1 MSLQTPVG
9 SFQWMKLQNKSKILN
24 IIRLQGP
31 VSRAEIANLT
41 GLTPPTVTNIVA
53 ELLESSLVE
62 ESELG
67 ESTGGRKPIMLRLN
81 AAGFQVLGVYAG
93 VSKIKAVSANLD
105 GEIRNRVIFQVPK
118 DPSSEEFL
126 RIVRKALYQVI
137 IENGAS
143 KEKYL
148 GIGVGMHGLVDTKQG
163 VSIFAPNLKLRNIP
177 LKALLE
183 EEFNLPVE
191 IENDVRALAL
201 GESWFGQGQGIDN
214 FICINIASGLGAG
227 IVLDNKLYEGSSFT
241 AGEIGHTTIDIDGPE
256 CTCGNHGCLQALA
269 AGPAIAQRAR
279 NRILQGEF
287 SILKEWTY
295 GRLEEITAKMVHE
308 AAEQGD
314 ELAIGVLADT
324 GRYLGIGIANLL
336 NTLNPSRIILTGGV
350 SRAGRFVLE
359 PLKETV
365 AKRALETPARSVS
378 IATSQ
383 MGEDANAIGAFTLVL
398 RRIFTPMGV
407 NDF

>member
-1 MSLQTPVG
+1 M
-9 SFQWMKLQNKSKILN
+9 
-24 IIRLQGP
+24 IRLQGP
-31 VSRAEIANLT
+31 VSRVEMANLT

-53 ELLESSLVE
+53 ELLESNLVV

-81 AAGFQVLGVYAG
+81 ATGFYVLGVYAG
-93 VSKIKAVSANLD
+93 ISKVKAVSASLD
-105 GEIRNRVIFQVPK
+105 GTIRQRAVLRIPK
-118 DPSSEEFL
+118 DPSAEKFVGLVKNALRQVMEET
-126 RIVRKALYQVI
+126 
-137 IENGAS
+137 GAN
-143 KEKYL
+143 KDKYL
-148 GIGVGMHGLVDTKQG
+148 GIGVGMHGLVDTEQG
-163 VSIFAPNLKLRNIP
+163 ISIFAPNLKLHDIP

-191 IENDVRALAL
+191 MENDVRALAL
-201 GESWFGQGQGIDN
+201 AESWFGQGQGIAN

-227 IVLDNKLYEGSSFT
+227 IVLDHKLYEGSSFT
-241 AGEIGHTTIDIDGPE
+241 AGEIGHTTIDIDGPQ
-256 CTCGNHGCLQALA
+256 CTCGNHGCLEALA

-279 NRILQGEF
+279 NRIRQGQ
-287 SILKEWTY
+287 SSLLKAWTHAN
-295 GRLEEITAKMVHE
+295 LEAITAKMVHE

-350 SRAGRFVLE
+350 SRAGQFVLE

-365 AKRALETPARSVS
+365 ARRALEAPARAVS
-378 IATSQ
+378 IVTSQ
-383 MGEDANAIGAFTLVL
+383 MGEDASAIGAFTLVL
-398 RRIFTPMGV
+398 RRIFTPLGV
-407 NDF
+407 NEL